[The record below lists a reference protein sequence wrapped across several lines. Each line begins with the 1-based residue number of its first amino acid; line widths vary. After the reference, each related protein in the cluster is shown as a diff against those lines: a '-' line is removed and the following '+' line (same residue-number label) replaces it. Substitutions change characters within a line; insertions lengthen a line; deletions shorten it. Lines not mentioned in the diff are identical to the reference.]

1 MQFLQQLCEMPE
13 LTDHQLKERVQ
24 KLENLLRAREERIV
38 ALETENAMLYLK
50 LAQCQG
56 SVRSCRLES
65 THLRRLFDEEQGFRK
80 NSLQTLRISSEKIQ
94 ELKLEM
100 HDLTRK
106 VKALP
111 ELLSQEVDKTTKLTD
126 QFGSMKMSNMEGL
139 QSKLLKTEMEMV
151 EFRQRYNVEKA
162 RRMTLHNTLVE
173 IRGNIRVHCRLRPS
187 IGRLDAPGDEESL
200 GVTGTPSER
209 VVEVIDEEKI
219 QVKPSKP
226 IGGQMQKREYEF
238 ERVYGP
244 QTDQHSLFEDV
255 APLLTSLLDGYNVC
269 IMAYGQT
276 GSGKTHTMLGSHE
289 LDMEIDSESLNK
301 DEGIIPRS
309 AKELLRLVSERE
321 NPEESY
327 SLEMSVCEIYNNEV
341 RDLLSGKNASRLDIV
356 TSSEGATEIPSL
368 VTKAVTTVQEV
379 MALVYYGMQRR
390 HEDATMVHAH
400 SSRSHLI
407 VQLTIYTITSA
418 RQSTSSASSDAAP
431 SPPGTPTRSR
441 RTLPTP
447 SAGHNGRS
455 QSPAPKSKAATARRS
470 RSPAPGTAAAAR
482 SRSPSPTRT
491 NGPSNKLSV
500 KTKLQLVDL
509 AGSECVGMSGV
520 TGAALRETSHIN
532 KSLSALADVL
542 GALSEQRSHIPYRN
556 TRLTHMLQDTIGG
569 DAKLLVMLCVSPA
582 QRFITETLQCLG
594 FGSRARQ
601 VARGQT
607 KKRRPTSFVPNNLSM
622 DLSQLG
628 QSSRSNGNNLSPR
641 ILDLRGGGRRKSNFN
656 FD

>member
-1 MQFLQQLCEMPE
+1 MPE
-13 LTDHQLKERVQ
+13 LSDQQLKDRVQ

-56 SVRSCRLES
+56 SVRSCRHES
-65 THLRRLFDEEQGFRK
+65 THFRRLFDEEQSFRK
-80 NSLQTLRISSEKIQ
+80 SSLQKLRTSSAKVQ

-100 HDLTRK
+100 HDLKRK
-106 VKALP
+106 IKVLP
-111 ELLSQEVDKTTKLTD
+111 ELLSQEMEKTAKLTD

-151 EFRQRYNVEKA
+151 EFRQRYIKEKS

-187 IGRLDAPGDEESL
+187 IGRLDAPGDEDSL
-200 GVTGTPSER
+200 GMAGTPSEK
-209 VVEVIDEEKI
+209 VVELLDEEKI
-219 QVKPSKP
+219 LVKPSKP
-226 IGGQMQKREYEF
+226 IGGQFQKKEFEF

-244 QTDQHSLFEDV
+244 ETDQQSLFEDV

-276 GSGKTHTMLGSHE
+276 GSGKTHTMLGSHD

-309 AKELLRLVSERE
+309 AKEMFRLINERE
-321 NPEESY
+321 NTEESY

-341 RDLLSGKNASRLDIV
+341 RDLLAGKNASRLDIV

-368 VTKAVTTVQEV
+368 VTRAVSTVQEV

-407 VQLTIYTITSA
+407 VQLTIYTITNA
-418 RQSTSSASSDAAP
+418 AKPTDAAP

-447 SAGHNGRS
+447 SAGHSSRS
-455 QSPAPKSKAATARRS
+455 QSPAPKSKGASVRRS
-470 RSPAPGTAAAAR
+470 RSPAPGTPAAR

-491 NGPSNKLSV
+491 NGSSTNGKQSV

-556 TRLTHMLQDTIGG
+556 TRLTHMLSDTIGG

-582 QRFITETLQCLG
+582 QRFVTETLQCLG

-607 KKRRPTSFVPNNLSM
+607 KKRRPTSFVPTNLSI
-622 DLSQLG
+622 DLSQVG
-628 QSSRSNGNNLSPR
+628 QSLRNNGNNLSPR
-641 ILDLRGGGRRKSNFN
+641 ILDLRGGGRRKSGFN